1 MIVSVS
7 GIKNKNFVKP
17 HNNLPYIMYV
27 LFFPFLAHCT
37 PTEIKHLQSDEST
50 TSKLQHAAETE
61 VNSSHYKNDVTISR
75 KITLTTSSDETETK
89 NIVDKT
95 VVEQG
100 NYNLEIY

>member
-1 MIVSVS
+1 
-7 GIKNKNFVKP
+7 
-17 HNNLPYIMYV
+17 MYHV

-89 NIVDKT
+89 NIVNKA